1 MTERK
6 QTRKAIQFFKLE
18 KWIKV
23 AKRKQICNTILE
35 VRKYSS
41 CLSHTFCGAI
51 IFGGTQFSFRKN
63 IVILLVWDYLFT
75 SLKTGSAKL
84 NRTWKECH
92 KSIKY
97 KFLDKDTSAQSSRTN
112 KNALVWQK
120 SLKESKRMVSE
131 EIHVIYFIKAYQ
143 KTISDFYYRPHFPTE
158 QCTWHKYLKDTKW
171 NQLFLWDFWVMFEN
185 LKQIELWNCHLENLQ
200 RAMLLTMETYT
211 QFS

>member
-1 MTERK
+1 M
-6 QTRKAIQFFKLE
+6 
-18 KWIKV
+18 
-23 AKRKQICNTILE
+23 AKRKQICNTRLE

-41 CLSHTFCGAI
+41 CLSHTFCRAT

-75 SLKTGSAKL
+75 SLKTGSAMLK
-84 NRTWKECH
+84 RTWKECH
-92 KSIKY
+92 KLIKY

-112 KNALVWQK
+112 KNGLDGQK
-120 SLKESKRMVSE
+120 SLKESKQMVSE
-131 EIHVIYFIKAYQ
+131 EIHVICIIKAYQ
-143 KTISDFYYRPHFPTE
+143 KTISDFDHRPHFLTE

-171 NQLFLWDFWVMFEN
+171 NQLFLRDFWGMFEN